1 MEFKKRFFIK
11 DPIHGL
17 ITFDQNYS
25 WASELINSKEFWRLH
40 QIKQLGLAWTVFP
53 SATHTRFVHCIGV
66 FEVAR
71 KIVANLEFYE
81 SDQSNLEYEKKVVCA
96 AALLHDIGH
105 GPYSHTFEEAT
116 NYNHEKAGVSIIV
129 DPNSQINQIL
139 VKHNINPID
148 VANVINHQSNKEWM
162 HQIISSQIDADRL
175 DYLPR
180 DSHFSGAK
188 YGTLEYEIIFT
199 KLVVYQE
206 KLYFSKYSW
215 NALENILLSRN
226 AMFQN
231 VYWNKNTITY
241 DILMKKTLKRVFDLY
256 QNNYRFKTSLV
267 VDLLKPWFTNS
278 KWTSEYILRLTD
290 FSFTSM
296 MQQLTYEDDEI
307 VAKLASNWLRNQ
319 EFETIL
325 CEITQD
331 QISVDNSNDYFN
343 ETITFAQHKHIYDF
357 NKPIML
363 YGVNETNK
371 EFIIEKLEDRSIS
384 IRALK
389 NVRNTKYKSFI
400 FKLKEN

>member
-1 MEFKKRFFIK
+1 
-11 DPIHGL
+11 
-17 ITFDQNYS
+17 
-25 WASELINSKEFWRLH
+25 
-40 QIKQLGLAWTVFP
+40 
-53 SATHTRFVHCIGV
+53 
-66 FEVAR
+66 
-71 KIVANLEFYE
+71 
-81 SDQSNLEYEKKVVCA
+81 
-96 AALLHDIGH
+96 
-105 GPYSHTFEEAT
+105 
-116 NYNHEKAGVSIIV
+116 
-129 DPNSQINQIL
+129 
-139 VKHNINPID
+139 
-148 VANVINHQSNKEWM
+148 
-162 HQIISSQIDADRL
+162 
-175 DYLPR
+175 
-180 DSHFSGAK
+180 
-188 YGTLEYEIIFT
+188 
-199 KLVVYQE
+199 
-206 KLYFSKYSW
+206 
-215 NALENILLSRN
+215 
-226 AMFQN
+226 
-231 VYWNKNTITY
+231 
-241 DILMKKTLKRVFDLY
+241 MKKTLKRVFDLY